1 MCDRQL
7 FVCIPYPPLQCA
19 AGACYER
26 TLLLR
31 ARHILYLHVFD
42 TLTSFT

>member
-1 MCDRQL
+1 MNFMDNQFGEL
-7 FVCIPYPPLQCA
+7 ILVGGY
-19 AGACYER
+19 CYEQ

-31 ARHILYLHVFD
+31 ARHIPYLHVFD

>member
-1 MCDRQL
+1 MDNQFGEL
-7 FVCIPYPPLQCA
+7 ILVGGY
-19 AGACYER
+19 CYER